1 MTYNENLYYLQ
12 CYCTSPIFGKI
23 FVPEIWAKI
32 FLVNQTAG
40 FFHQPYLQN
49 KSMKYPDFL
58 HVDTISHKLK
68 VYQKFS
74 GWTWLKM
81 DVASL
86 VIELWNWLYLKNE
99 WMEWTDILHAGA
111 NSGKLKCYFSD
122 FWVAMVRIGR
132 DHLFY
137 ETLKSAVSKEWIYEF
152 SWFFA
157 CWRMWSSNFWLGRH
171 RTLYLWFLNASLLQ
185 LYLLDP

>member
-1 MTYNENLYYLQ
+1 MTYNENLYYLL

-32 FLVNQTAG
+32 FLANQTAG

-58 HVDTISHKLK
+58 HVDTISHKVK

-81 DVASL
+81 DVTSL
-86 VIELWNWLYLKNE
+86 VTEL
-99 WMEWTDILHAGA
+99 
-111 NSGKLKCYFSD
+111 
-122 FWVAMVRIGR
+122 
-132 DHLFY
+132 
-137 ETLKSAVSKEWIYEF
+137 
-152 SWFFA
+152 
-157 CWRMWSSNFWLGRH
+157 
-171 RTLYLWFLNASLLQ
+171 
-185 LYLLDP
+185 